1 MATFTALT
9 TLSHQDQAEALGAAL
24 EEHLEPTGVGVFE
37 LEDGSGDWEVG
48 GYFAEKPDEARLAV
62 LSALHGARPF
72 AVSRVEDRDWVAQ
85 VRRELTP
92 VTVGPFVVHGAHD
105 RDKIGANQ
113 LSLEIE
119 AAMAFGTGHHGTTEG
134 CLEALIWLRRRG
146 FALSNIADIGCG
158 TGVLAMAAARL
169 GPCRALATDIDPVAA
184 ATARANIAANPRRG
198 HIAAFEA
205 TGYRHPRIRAGA
217 PFDLAFMNILA
228 RPLKKLAPDAARMLA
243 PGGFAVLSGLLTTQ
257 RADVLATY
265 RGWGFTALRR
275 IERRGW
281 ATLVLRKKPR

>member
-1 MATFTALT
+1 MATYTALT
-9 TLSHQDQAEALGAAL
+9 TLKDQASAEALGAAL

-62 LSALHGARPF
+62 LSVMLGARPF
-72 AVSRVEDRDWVAQ
+72 VVSKVEDRDWVAQ

-92 VTVGPFVVHGAHD
+92 VAVGPFVVHGAHD
-105 RDKIGANQ
+105 RDRIAANQ

-134 CLEALIWLRRRG
+134 CLEALVWLHRRG
-146 FALSNIADIGCG
+146 FPLRRIADIGCG

-198 HIAAFEA
+198 SLSAFEA
-205 TGYRHPRIRAGA
+205 TGYRHPRLRAAA
-217 PFDLAFMNILA
+217 PFDLVFMNILA
-228 RPLKKLAPDAARMLA
+228 RPLKRLAPDAAAALH
-243 PGGFAVLSGLLTTQ
+243 PGGVAVLSGLLTSQ

-265 RGWGFTALRR
+265 RGWGFSTLRR
-275 IERRGW
+275 VERRVW
-281 ATLVLRKKPR
+281 STLVVRKTTF